1 MLQPDWTVPTHTRRD
16 SYWRQAVTTGV
27 ITFLNANGLLS
38 TDKEV
43 VSLVQ
48 KSTFSCM
55 MTVKAPSPCHW
66 RLRFQ
71 ACGAARWRQGC
82 WTAWRRAA
90 QWNKVQTAGNGANQ
104 SMGKALRCT
113 RCSFFRRPW
122 PRRSFG
128 ARWLCPPPPFSV
140 QDRQNTHSRSRV
152 SLHSGQTWSADGTQS
167 DRFKFNW
174 SKQGKNNTNKVG
186 IYKMSGNICNVTSK
200 THWDLT

>member
-1 MLQPDWTVPTHTRRD
+1 MLCAVRAQAVAGRDRPPAVKQRTNEWRKMTVQMLQPDWTVPTHTRRD
-16 SYWRQAVTTGV
+16 SYWRQAVTTCV

-66 RLRFQ
+66 RCRFQ
-71 ACGAARWRQGC
+71 ACGVARRRQGC

-104 SMGKALRCT
+104 SMWKALRCT

-122 PRRSFG
+122 PRRSFS
-128 ARWLCPPPPFSV
+128 ARWLCPPPPLFCTRQTEHTQQKQSEFTLRTDV
-140 QDRQNTHSRSRV
+140 VSRQDTEWQV
-152 SLHSGQTWSADGTQS
+152 
-167 DRFKFNW
+167 
-174 SKQGKNNTNKVG
+174 
-186 IYKMSGNICNVTSK
+186 
-200 THWDLT
+200 